1 MPSRVQALK
10 DVVRRA
16 ALRPGRVI
24 TLPLGLGKGLRLEV
38 VDNGSVH
45 TYAGTAELELAPHVL
60 RAVQPGTVCFDVGG
74 HDAYYALVFARLS
87 GARVVSFE
95 ADPQAIARMQRNLAR
110 NPGHDV
116 RVVEGFVDDGDHALD
131 ALAPRLGLPLPG
143 LLKIDVDGG
152 EGAVLR
158 GAAKILR
165 DQRPHVIVETHSEGL
180 ERECG
185 DLLLAAGY
193 RVVVVPQRRR
203 LRQNRPAAHN
213 RWLVASPL
221 AAGED
226 HAGQHRGDE
235 RQGGQ
240 LPVPVDR

>member
-1 MPSRVQALK
+1 MR
-10 DVVRRA
+10 
-16 ALRPGRVI
+16 
-24 TLPLGLGKGLRLEV
+24 
-38 VDNGSVH
+38 
-45 TYAGTAELELAPHVL
+45 
-60 RAVQPGTVCFDVGG
+60 
-74 HDAYYALVFARLS
+74 
-87 GARVVSFE
+87 
-95 ADPQAIARMQRNLAR
+95 RNLAR

-116 RVVEGFVDDGDHALD
+116 RIVEGFVDDGERSLD
-131 ALAPRLGLPLPG
+131 ALSVSVGLPRPG

-158 GAAKILR
+158 GAARLLAEA
-165 DQRPHVIVETHSEGL
+165 RPEVIVETHSPGL

-221 AAGED
+221 PVGEHHAGE
-226 HAGQHRGDE
+226 HGGDE
-235 RQGGQ
+235 RQGGE

>member
-1 MPSRVQALK
+1 MASRLQAVK
-10 DVVRRA
+10 DAVRLA
-16 ALRPGRVI
+16 ALRPGRVLR
-24 TLPLGLGKGLRLEV
+24 LPLGLGAGLRLEV

-60 RAVQPGTVCFDVGG
+60 RAVRPGTVCFDVGG

-95 ADPQAIARMQRNLAR
+95 ADPQAVARMHRNLAR

-116 RVVEGFVDDGDHALD
+116 RVVEGFVDAGDHALD
-131 ALAPRLGLPLPG
+131 VLAPRLGLPLPG
-143 LLKIDVDGG
+143 LLKVDVDGG

-158 GAAKILR
+158 GAARILR
-165 DQRPHVIVETHSEGL
+165 DVRPHVIVETHSEGL

-185 DLLLAAGY
+185 DLLVAAGY
-193 RVVVVPQRRR
+193 RVTVVTQRRW

-213 RWLVASPL
+213 RWLVGSPV
-221 AAGED
+221 AVGEHD
-226 HAGQHRGDE
+226 AGQDGGDE
-235 RQGGQ
+235 RQPGE